1 MFFNIIKS
9 SLRNRLKL
17 KLNTGINI
25 FGLIID
31 RDLKLRPVVCT
42 QNDLFN

>member
-9 SLRNRLKL
+9 SFRNRLKL
-17 KLNTGINI
+17 KLSIGINI

-31 RDLKLRPVVCT
+31 RDLKLRSVVST